1 MDPITLSSSILH
13 QTQIPFGVALA
24 CASFSFIWL
33 HRRLFL
39 SHFLSQTNM
48 RSALQQ
54 VCNGPEIIELQPS
67 QKLQKFFGPSSSS
80 SLGQF
85 HPYFAVVG
93 GKGAAIQR
101 RYKCEISFGN
111 ASFIVPGS
119 EMDVNVAKDN
129 LSPSLPSHS
138 PVNYISDVSGLDPA
152 GLNSLTTADSPYI
165 FFQKSWLGWSVLWHL
180 AIPVTKKRIEV
191 QRRAER
197 TPLKCFFFDLLSR
210 GLLCPR
216 LPLRLL
222 YTTQNLLLAPT

>member
-1 MDPITLSSSILH
+1 MAQNGTGMKWDGHEMVPGTKWDTKARNGTVRHELGRARNGTGLKWDTRARNGMGTKWDGHEMGRSGTKWDGH
-13 QTQIPFGVALA
+13 EMGRHEMVRHEMVRHEMGV
-24 CASFSFIWL
+24 I
-33 HRRLFL
+33 
-39 SHFLSQTNM
+39 
-48 RSALQQ
+48 
-54 VCNGPEIIELQPS
+54 
-67 QKLQKFFGPSSSS
+67 LQKFFAPSSSS
-80 SLGQF
+80 SLGSF

-165 FFQKSWLGWSVLWHL
+165 FF
-180 AIPVTKKRIEV
+180 
-191 QRRAER
+191 
-197 TPLKCFFFDLLSR
+197 
-210 GLLCPR
+210 
-216 LPLRLL
+216 
-222 YTTQNLLLAPT
+222 